1 MQEPILK
8 LRQGDGSLKAFHLPG
23 FISGLVARKASEL
36 ADKLKEDN
44 VPFEL
49 IEQGAQFVSEVYEN
63 KFTSDEFLTGT
74 HSQYLAV
81 VIFAV
86 CQSVLGKVA
95 EAASLLESVYTVQT
109 KKKKHRPRQRQ
120 KNRPQPIQKQ

>member
-1 MQEPILK
+1 MKEPILK
-8 LRQGDGSLKAFHLPG
+8 LRQADGNLRPFYLPG
-23 FISGLVARKASEL
+23 FISGLVARNASEL

-49 IEQGAQFVSEVYEN
+49 IEQGAQFVSDVYEN
-63 KFTSDEFLTGT
+63 KFSSDEFLTGT

-95 EAASLLESVYTVQT
+95 EAANLLESVYTVQN
-109 KKKKHRPRQRQ
+109 KKKNPRPRNKRKNKPHTQ
-120 KNRPQPIQKQ
+120 KP